1 MDAKIKLIR
10 LKERSETLQIC
21 KGKSNMEFNHLH
33 VMYEFMELIGLIVEE
48 LQIQD
53 ERITRLGQQVVHYL
67 EDEGIK

>member
-1 MDAKIKLIR
+1 
-10 LKERSETLQIC
+10 
-21 KGKSNMEFNHLH
+21 
-33 VMYEFMELIGLIVEE
+33 MYEFMELIGLIVEE